1 MPEDREPDA
10 PEAEQ
15 AARAALRTDAA
26 TAALADGSFRAVPG
40 GLSNFAWHASAGGV
54 ECFVRYAR
62 RHGEQLG
69 ADHDNECRVLALTSA
84 AGLSPPVVRCD
95 PGARLLVTRWVAPRY
110 LGRPLRSGPA
120 VAAVA
125 RALALLHG
133 LPAPHDLRQLRFD
146 EQARALEQAFEPDAE
161 AEALRAQALEVFA
174 VLRGTAEPPVL
185 CHHDLNPLNLLH
197 DREGRL
203 WLVDWE
209 YAGLGDA
216 AIDLASYASQHGL
229 AARQRR
235 SLLEAYARAGRPLA
249 EGRLDLARW
258 AFDYVQWAWYRAALA
273 PPEGAVDHRV
283 ARERAARLAA
293 SLQRRARSLLRC
305 NNARFVNQR
314 STGTGQWR
322 RWW

>member
-1 MPEDREPDA
+1 MPDPRELDA
-10 PEAEQ
+10 HEAEQ
-15 AARAALRTDAA
+15 AARAALREDAA
-26 TAALADGSFRAVPG
+26 TATLADASFRAVPG
-40 GLSNFAWHASAGGV
+40 GLSNFAWQVSGGGL

-62 RHGEQLG
+62 RHGERLG

-95 PGARLLVTRWVAPRY
+95 PEARLLVTRWLAPRY
-110 LGRPLRSGPA
+110 LGRPLRSAPA
-120 VAAVA
+120 VADVA
-125 RALALLHG
+125 QALALLHG
-133 LPAPHDLRQLRFD
+133 LPAPQDLRHVRFD

-161 AEALRAQALEVFA
+161 ADALRARALEVFA
-174 VLRGTAEPPVL
+174 VLRETAPPPVL

-229 AARQRR
+229 EARQRGQ
-235 SLLEAYARAGRPLA
+235 LLQAYGRAGRPLP
-249 EGRLDLARW
+249 EGRFDLARW

-273 PPEGAVDHRV
+273 PRDAAVDQRV
-283 ARERAARLAA
+283 ARGRAARLGA
-293 SLQRRARSLLRC
+293 SLRRRARSVLRC
-305 NNARFVNQR
+305 NNARFVNQC

-322 RWW
+322 RLW